1 MSSTS
6 KRETCKQEDEKA
18 LTSLFIMLR
27 STGELA
33 RIIISTL
40 GITFRSTVVKCIFSR
55 QGMYVASVFSI
66 QMCWY
71 LSPVAI
77 LTVCVIICYQ
87 VYKVFFADSRSLDG
101 ISRYRSVNFLFFVIF
116 FVVVFNLSERLF
128 AILCIIGIIV
138 HLRLR

>member
-1 MSSTS
+1 
-6 KRETCKQEDEKA
+6 
-18 LTSLFIMLR
+18 
-27 STGELA
+27 
-33 RIIISTL
+33 
-40 GITFRSTVVKCIFSR
+40 
-55 QGMYVASVFSI
+55 MYVASVFSI

-71 LSPVAI
+71 LSPVVI

-87 VYKVFFADSRSLDG
+87 VYKVFFAYSRSLDG
-101 ISRYRSVNFLFFVIF
+101 VSRYRSVNFLFFVIF